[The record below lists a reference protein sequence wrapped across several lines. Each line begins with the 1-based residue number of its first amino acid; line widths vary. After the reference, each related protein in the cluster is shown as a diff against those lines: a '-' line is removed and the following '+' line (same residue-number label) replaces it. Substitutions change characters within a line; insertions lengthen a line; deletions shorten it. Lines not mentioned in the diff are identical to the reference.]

1 MDNNVRE
8 VRDHPTLEGGEYDHE
23 IYALSED
30 VPPSEG
36 APPSVAQK
44 AILVGPA
51 DVVGTL
57 WRTNLCAI
65 LETRGKLRGG
75 FSISG
80 PRHKGGCSGI
90 PALTRLSAFLG
101 GDSAVVGSGV
111 VGSVG

>member
-1 MDNNVRE
+1 MYSGTPCSSDRYVMDNNVRE

-36 APPSVAQK
+36 APPSVARK

-75 FSISG
+75 FSISRAS
-80 PRHKGGCSGI
+80 PQRRVLLDSCVDS
-90 PALTRLSAFLG
+90 TLG
-101 GDSAVVGSGV
+101 LLGRR
-111 VGSVG
+111 